1 MIKHFRSKTAQAI
14 FDGEQSR
21 LSRRIPL
28 ALHPKV
34 RRLLDQL
41 NAATKIET
49 LTKPPSN
56 RLEKLGG
63 DLKGFWSLRINRQWR
78 VIFRWE
84 AGVATDVDVV
94 DYH

>member
-1 MIKHFRSKTAQAI
+1 MIKHFRSKTAQDI
-14 FDGEQSR
+14 FDWSR
-21 LSRRIPL
+21 TRYARKIPPS
-28 ALHPKV
+28 LHGKI

-41 NAATKIET
+41 NAATQVDT

-56 RLEKLGG
+56 RLEKLTG

-78 VIFRWE
+78 VIFKWK
-84 AGVATDVDVV
+84 AGFASEVDII